1 MAGTWSLLTRIG
13 MKKMDDLKE
22 SFQRTGDRIDKDLPL
37 GLRVRGMVEIPQ
49 VDFILAG
56 DKLKIKHPGLSNIV
70 LSYGVIPLGKST
82 FHRFYLESSGGIYML
97 QLITDERKQVEDCK
111 LFMPFDE
118 IYPDDWGF
126 WLDDREGYIGYS
138 VFQTKDQTTY
148 YRIWEDPE
156 RATVVEQDDQ
166 GNKITRIPP
175 VQFLET
181 VYLDQYGKESEVVK
195 YDTMLYGR
203 EITEQTNEFLLV
215 SSVEATDGA
224 SVQIMVGIQLEPVA
238 IKVI

>member
-1 MAGTWSLLTRIG
+1 MIE
-13 MKKMDDLKE
+13 K
-22 SFQRTGDRIDKDLPL
+22 
-37 GLRVRGMVEIPQ
+37 
-49 VDFILAG
+49 
-56 DKLKIKHPGLSNIV
+56 
-70 LSYGVIPLGKST
+70 
-82 FHRFYLESSGGIYML
+82 
-97 QLITDERKQVEDCK
+97 
-111 LFMPFDE
+111 
-118 IYPDDWGF
+118 
-126 WLDDREGYIGYS
+126 GYIGYS

>member
-126 WLDDREGYIGYS
+126 WLDDREG
-138 VFQTKDQTTY
+138 VH
-148 YRIWEDPE
+148 R
-156 RATVVEQDDQ
+156 
-166 GNKITRIPP
+166 
-175 VQFLET
+175 L
-181 VYLDQYGKESEVVK
+181 
-195 YDTMLYGR
+195 
-203 EITEQTNEFLLV
+203 
-215 SSVEATDGA
+215 
-224 SVQIMVGIQLEPVA
+224 
-238 IKVI
+238 